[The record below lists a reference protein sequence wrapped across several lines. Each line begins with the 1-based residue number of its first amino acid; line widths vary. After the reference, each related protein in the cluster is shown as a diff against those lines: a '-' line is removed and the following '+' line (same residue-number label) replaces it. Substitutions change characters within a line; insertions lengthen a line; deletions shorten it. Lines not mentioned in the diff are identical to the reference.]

1 MTRSWASDTGKGRCG
16 VKRCLLIPALCC
28 ALLLSGCSSLLDR
41 PYVMVEPHVE
51 QPVVAGDSSIIQ
63 VSTYSELVN
72 AVLFLVSQGTEEGM
86 IQLTDYRGE
95 VEDDLNRACLEVA
108 TDDPLGA
115 YAVDFI
121 KNSYTRVLTTYEAVI
136 SITYRR
142 TKEQVQNIVNVTSTS
157 AIRKEVSA
165 ALSEYRPELVLR
177 VGYFVGGTDSVA
189 QLVRQ
194 AYYDAPV
201 SAMSMPECA
210 VTLYPNIGTQRIVEI
225 QLTYPEEED
234 VMREKSTQLKAEV
247 EALVSPLHAQ
257 QYGSVERL
265 SMLFSLV
272 SRSVTYSPRGGSTAW
287 DAILG
292 DGADSEG
299 AALAFQLLADEMSVG
314 STLVEGTLNG
324 EAHFWNRLSDDGG
337 AHYVDLTRDSSGTTW
352 SAQDLAE
359 LGYVWEDA
367 PEI

>member
-1 MTRSWASDTGKGRCG
+1 M
-16 VKRCLLIPALCC
+16 KRAIVIPALCC

-51 QPVVAGDSSIIQ
+51 QPAVAGDSSTLQ
-63 VSTYSELVN
+63 VSTYSELVT

-86 IQLTDYRGE
+86 IQLTDYQGD

-108 TDDPLGA
+108 KDDPLGA

-142 TKEQVQNIVNVTSTS
+142 TKEQVQSIVNVTSTS
-157 AIRKEVSA
+157 AIRKEVSD
-165 ALSEYRPELVLR
+165 ALAEYRPELVLR
-177 VGYFVGGTDSVA
+177 VGYFTGGTDSVA

-194 AYYDAPV
+194 AYYDAPAT
-201 SAMSMPECA
+201 AMGMPECT
-210 VTLYPNIGTQRIVEI
+210 VSLYPETGTQRIVEI
-225 QLTYPEEED
+225 LLTYPEDVE
-234 VMREKSTQLKAEV
+234 VMRTKSAQLQDEV
-247 EALVSPLHAQ
+247 ETLFASLNPQ
-257 QYGSVERL
+257 QYSDVERQ
-265 SMLFSLV
+265 SQLFSLLP
-272 SRSVTYSPRGGSTAW
+272 RAVTYNPAGGSTAW

-292 DGADSEG
+292 NGADSEG
-299 AALAFQLLADEMSVG
+299 LALAFQLLAGEMEVG

-324 EAHFWNRLSDDGG
+324 APHFWNQLSSDGG
-337 AHYVDLTRDSSGTTW
+337 AHYVDLTRNTGGTTW
-352 SAQDLAE
+352 SAQDL
-359 LGYVWEDA
+359 LDLSYLWDGA

>member
-1 MTRSWASDTGKGRCG
+1 M
-16 VKRCLLIPALCC
+16 KRAIPLLALCC

-41 PYVMVEPHVE
+41 PYVAVEPHVE
-51 QPVVAGDSSIIQ
+51 QPVVAGDSSTLQ

-72 AVLFLVSQGTEEGM
+72 AVLFLVSQGTEEGT

-108 TDDPLGA
+108 KDDPLGA

-142 TKEQVQNIVNVTSTS
+142 TKEQVQNIVNVTNTS

-177 VGYFVGGTDSVA
+177 VGYFIGEMDSVVG
-189 QLVRQ
+189 LVHQ
-194 AYYDAPV
+194 AYYDAPAF
-201 SAMSMPECA
+201 AMGMPECS
-210 VTLYPNIGTQRIVEI
+210 VTLYPDNGTQRIVEI
-225 QLTYPEEED
+225 VLNYQEETEIMQSKSAQLQAKLDT
-234 VMREKSTQLKAEV
+234 LFA
-247 EALVSPLHAQ
+247 ALNPQ
-257 QYGSVERL
+257 QYSYAERL
-265 SMLFSLV
+265 SQLFNLLPQA
-272 SRSVTYSPRGGSTAW
+272 VTYVPSGGPTAW

-292 DGADSEG
+292 SGADSEG
-299 AALAFQLLADEMSVG
+299 LALAFQLLADRMEVD

-324 EAHFWNRLSDDGG
+324 EPHFWNQLSSDDG
-337 AHYVDLTRDSSGTTW
+337 AHYVDLTRNSSGTTW
-352 SAQDLAE
+352 SAQDLLA
-359 LGYVWEDA
+359 LGYLWDGA
-367 PEI
+367 PKK